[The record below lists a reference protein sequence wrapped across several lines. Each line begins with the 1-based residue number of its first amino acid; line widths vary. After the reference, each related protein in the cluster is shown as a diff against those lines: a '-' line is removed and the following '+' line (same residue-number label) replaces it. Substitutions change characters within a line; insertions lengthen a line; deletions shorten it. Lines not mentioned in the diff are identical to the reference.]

1 VYLQDNA
8 HEYFPTIL
16 STERMFYQPI
26 VTTLDC
32 NLRHNMW
39 QVACDIMKMKKVTL
53 IILKRIERN
62 YAE

>member
-1 VYLQDNA
+1 MYLQDNA

-32 NLRHNMW
+32 NPGYNMP
-39 QVACDIMKMKKVTL
+39 QVACAILKMKKVIL
-53 IILKRIERN
+53 IILK
-62 YAE
+62 